1 MSKRWTI
8 VFKALGNINRI
19 KIIQILSK
27 TKDLNVTQIAEELG
41 ISLKATSQHLIILQN
56 LDVLESQG
64 KQGHVYYSLNV
75 NPPSDLKKAI
85 ALFLS

>member
-19 KIIQILSK
+19 KIIQMLAK
-27 TKDLNVTQIAEELG
+27 GRVLNVTQIAKELD

-56 LDVLESQG
+56 LAVLEATDKS
-64 KQGHVYYSLNV
+64 GHVYYSLNTTL
-75 NPPSDLKKAI
+75 PSDIKNSIK
-85 ALFLS
+85 LFC

>member
-19 KIIQILSK
+19 NIIKMLSPGQS
-27 TKDLNVTQIAEELG
+27 LNVTQIAQELG

-56 LDVLESQG
+56 LDVLETQG
-64 KQGHVYYSLNV
+64 KQGHVYYTLSNSLPKDIKN
-75 NPPSDLKKAI
+75 AI
-85 ALFLS
+85 KLFC

>member
-19 KIIQILSK
+19 KIIQMLVKGQS
-27 TKDLNVTQIAEELG
+27 LNVTQIANELG

-56 LDVLESQG
+56 LDVLEALG
-64 KQGHVYYSLNV
+64 KQGHVYYSLNTSL
-75 NPPSDLKKAI
+75 PSDIKNTIK
-85 ALFLS
+85 LFS